1 MIVEGVRAP
10 AIPHYKATN
19 SSFAVAFSPAPT
31 CLCQVTTASNLP
43 AGQPDQ
49 VPRLLNGAQL
59 STLDEVPYP
68 PGEEP
73 TAQKTPLQAR
83 TGSTHTRTDG
93 KRSVAD
99 IFLAGTSAFEVSAND
114 PDETPYTARNT
125 PTVAATTN
133 AAEVTTR
140 ETQSASS
147 RDAFMRDTGEP
158 DDPTARH
165 AFTANVSPTDRA
177 VARNT
182 GSASPRILKNKK
194 KHNDEHTSNVN
205 HSTSLSSKHSK
216 RTVPD
221 SGDAEPQPSARAGGG
236 VMTSFATNDYYVVV
250 LLVASI
256 VLLSVLP
263 SGGSARHAHAEDGPD
278 RSSDLD
284 LGAGA
289 DDAQMELIER
299 HRVVSEAGDTEPATA
314 PPTPRAPP
322 VWAVVASSKL
332 LFMVNFVLWV
342 SLAMGFSAYAKGYLR
357 ETREPIGLVVL
368 QGTTGV
374 AVLGALG
381 RFKHLDLFPKEG
393 YSPAAARRVAF
404 AASMHTAQAFL
415 TNFAVLLGGVAATNA
430 LKAMEPIAAAGFSYW
445 LLGKSCSGA
454 RLASIFVIAA
464 GIVVFTVSSSAGA
477 KAGAVGGSGG
487 GGTEEGSFSNR
498 EIVGISTTTVV
509 AAVCCNALRNVFI
522 KKGDPIPPHQTLFAC
537 SVVAAVVGV
546 GMMFLRLAFRVM
558 DDISYAGVTDDEH
571 AGRNTGSG
579 NGTGSFDWIRI
590 TGFNASLCFVGY
602 NFASFNLLARLTPVG
617 HAVGNSFKRVLVFAG
632 GLVFLG
638 EVMNTRQLGGAAL
651 ALAGVLAYNV
661 SGAQK

>member
-1 MIVEGVRAP
+1 M
-10 AIPHYKATN
+10 
-19 SSFAVAFSPAPT
+19 
-31 CLCQVTTASNLP
+31 L
-43 AGQPDQ
+43 DD
-49 VPRLLNGAQL
+49 AQL
-59 STLDEVPYP
+59 STLDEVPYS
-68 PGEEP
+68 PGQELP
-73 TAQKTPLQAR
+73 AQKTWSQAR
-83 TGSTHTRTDG
+83 TGSTHTLTDG
-93 KRSVAD
+93 KSSVAD
-99 IFLAGTSAFEVSAND
+99 VFLAGTPAFELSETYHE
-114 PDETPYTARNT
+114 ETPYTARET
-125 PTVAATTN
+125 RAVPATTS
-133 AAEVTTR
+133 AAEVRTW

-147 RDAFMRDTGEP
+147 RDAFMQATGKP
-158 DDPTARH
+158 DDRTAKH
-165 AFTANVSPTDRA
+165 AFTADASPTDRA
-177 VARNT
+177 VAQPS
-182 GSASPRILKNKK
+182 GSASPRIPGETHTDAHRTAPTSKVDHSNKA
-194 KHNDEHTSNVN
+194 
-205 HSTSLSSKHSK
+205 SKHSEH
-216 RTVPD
+216 TVVTD
-221 SGDAEPQPSARAGGG
+221 SGDAKPQPSARDGGG
-236 VMTSFATNDYYVVV
+236 VMKSFAANDYYVVI
-250 LLVASI
+250 LLLASI
-256 VLLSVLP
+256 VLLSILP

-278 RSSDLD
+278 PSSHLGI
-284 LGAGA
+284 GAGA
-289 DDAQMELIER
+289 DDAQMELIE
-299 HRVVSEAGDTEPATA
+299 HHKVDSEAGDTEPATP

-322 VWAVVASSKL
+322 VWAVAASSKL
-332 LFMVNFVLWV
+332 LFMLNFVLWV

-381 RFKHLDLFPKEG
+381 RFKHLDLYPKEG
-393 YSPAAARRVAF
+393 YSPTAARRVAF

-477 KAGAVGGSGG
+477 KTGSRGGSGG
-487 GGTEEGSFSNR
+487 GGAEEGSFSDR
-498 EIVGISTTTVV
+498 EIVGISTTIVV

-537 SVVAAVVGV
+537 SVVAAVVGI

-558 DDISYAGVTDDEH
+558 DDISYAGVADDEH

-579 NGTGSFDWIRI
+579 SGSLDWIRV
-590 TGFNASLCFVGY
+590 TGINASLCFVGY

-638 EVMNTRQLGGAAL
+638 EVMNSRQLGGAAL
-651 ALAGVLAYNV
+651 ALAGVLAYNI